1 MRNEVCDSSKNISK
15 CPTNTDVYMKPL
27 LEFVHYWGEGFIAI
41 SIM

>member
-27 LEFVHYWGEGFIAI
+27 LVDISVGNRFIPYLDI
-41 SIM
+41 P